1 MIEIRLNYRDTMVNE
16 YVSHVG
22 GHITLFFTVEK
33 EGRLLRNQGSRGVG
47 INIEHGVK
55 VTLSIKDT
63 QGEIQDSTIKVT
75 DFQNQEKT
83 DSAKF
88 YSELID
94 DLVYAKLLDS
104 HPSFDISIS
113 LELPTSQGFGMSA
126 AGLIAVALAFRDFSQ
141 RGTIDQ
147 YYRICHRIERQNG
160 SGLGDVLGI
169 SAGGVEIRLQPGA
182 PGASG
187 RSLGFKCKQPII
199 LIWQPEESRHTSKY
213 IDDINWQT
221 KISKAGHRAL
231 NNIKSGPWDHSRW
244 DDILSQSSKFC
255 QESELAFEDER
266 SKLLSSVMGIVRSV
280 DMQSHVRIRLCML
293 GTSCVVLPR
302 KLERMLTAAELEL
315 LDTEF
320 AKQGLESLITGIDHE
335 S

>member
-1 MIEIRLNYRDTMVNE
+1 MIEIRPNYRDTMEKE

-47 INIEHGVK
+47 INIQHGVK
-55 VTLSIKDT
+55 VTLSIKDEE
-63 QGEIQDSTIKVT
+63 GDIQDSTINVT

-83 DSAKF
+83 DSGKF
-88 YSELID
+88 YSELIE
-94 DLVYAKLLDS
+94 DLVHARLVNSY
-104 HPSFDISIS
+104 PSFDITIS

-126 AGLIAVALAFRDFSQ
+126 AGLIAVALAFRNYSK
-141 RGTIDQ
+141 RGAIDQ

-169 SAGGVEIRLQPGA
+169 FAGGVEIRLQPGA

-199 LIWQPEESRHTSKY
+199 LVWQPEESRHTSKY

-221 KISKAGHRAL
+221 KISKAGHKAL

-244 DDILSQSSKFC
+244 DDILDQSSKFC
-255 QESELAFEDER
+255 QESELAHEDER
-266 SKLLSSVMGIVRSV
+266 SKLITMVMGIVRSV
-280 DMQSHVRIRLCML
+280 DMQSYVRIRLCML

-302 KLERMLTAAELEL
+302 KLERVLTVAELEL
-315 LDTEF
+315 LRSEF
-320 AKQGLESLITGIDHE
+320 AKQGLESLITGIDH
-335 S
+335 

>member
-1 MIEIRLNYRDTMVNE
+1 MIEIRPNYRDTMEKE

-47 INIEHGVK
+47 INIQHGVK
-55 VTLSIKDT
+55 VTLSIKDEE
-63 QGEIQDSTIKVT
+63 GDIQDSTINVT

-83 DSAKF
+83 DSGKF
-88 YSELID
+88 YSELIE
-94 DLVYAKLLDS
+94 DLVHARLVNSY
-104 HPSFDISIS
+104 PSFDITIS

-126 AGLIAVALAFRDFSQ
+126 AGLIAVALAFRNYSK
-141 RGTIDQ
+141 RGAIDQ

-169 SAGGVEIRLQPGA
+169 FAGGVEIRLQPGA

-199 LIWQPEESRHTSKY
+199 LVWQPEESRHTSKY

-244 DDILSQSSKFC
+244 DDILDQSSKFC
-255 QESELAFEDER
+255 QESELAHEDER
-266 SKLLSSVMGIVRSV
+266 SKLITMVMGIVRSV
-280 DMQSHVRIRLCML
+280 DMQSYVRIRLCML

-302 KLERMLTAAELEL
+302 KLERVLTVAELEL
-315 LDTEF
+315 LHSEF
-320 AKQGLESLITGIDHE
+320 AKQGLESLITGIDH
-335 S
+335 

>member
-1 MIEIRLNYRDTMVNE
+1 MIEIRPNYRDTMEKE

-47 INIEHGVK
+47 INIQHGVK
-55 VTLSIKDT
+55 VTLSIKDEE
-63 QGEIQDSTIKVT
+63 GDIQDSTINVT

-83 DSAKF
+83 DSGKF
-88 YSELID
+88 YSELIE
-94 DLVYAKLLDS
+94 DLVHARLVNSY
-104 HPSFDISIS
+104 PSFDITIS

-126 AGLIAVALAFRDFSQ
+126 AGLIAVALAFRNYSK
-141 RGTIDQ
+141 RGAIDQ

-169 SAGGVEIRLQPGA
+169 FAGGVEIRLQPGA

-199 LIWQPEESRHTSKY
+199 LVWQPEESRHTSKY

-221 KISKAGHRAL
+221 KISKAGHKAL

-244 DDILSQSSKFC
+244 DDILDQSSKFC
-255 QESELAFEDER
+255 QESELAHEDER
-266 SKLLSSVMGIVRSV
+266 SKLITMVMGIVRSV
-280 DMQSHVRIRLCML
+280 DMQSYVRIRLCML

-302 KLERMLTAAELEL
+302 KLERVLTVAELEL
-315 LDTEF
+315 LHSEF
-320 AKQGLESLITGIDHE
+320 AKQGLESLITGIDH
-335 S
+335 

>member
-1 MIEIRLNYRDTMVNE
+1 MIEIRPNYRDTMEKE

-47 INIEHGVK
+47 INIQHGVK
-55 VTLSIKDT
+55 VTLSIKDEE
-63 QGEIQDSTIKVT
+63 GDIKDSTINVT

-83 DSAKF
+83 DSGKF
-88 YSELID
+88 YSELIE
-94 DLVYAKLLDS
+94 DLVHARLINSY
-104 HPSFDISIS
+104 PSFDITIS

-126 AGLIAVALAFRDFSQ
+126 AGLIAVALAFRNYSK
-141 RGTIDQ
+141 RGAIDQ

-169 SAGGVEIRLQPGA
+169 FAGGVEIRLQPGA

-199 LIWQPEESRHTSKY
+199 LVWQPEESRHTSKY

-244 DDILSQSSKFC
+244 DDILDQSSKFC
-255 QESELAFEDER
+255 QESELAHEDER
-266 SKLLSSVMGIVRSV
+266 SKLITMVMGIVRSV
-280 DMQSHVRIRLCML
+280 DMQSYVRIRLCML

-302 KLERMLTAAELEL
+302 KLERVLTVAELEL
-315 LDTEF
+315 LHSEF
-320 AKQGLESLITGIDHE
+320 AKQGLESLITGIDH
-335 S
+335 

>member
-1 MIEIRLNYRDTMVNE
+1 MEKE

-47 INIEHGVK
+47 INIQHGVK
-55 VTLSIKDT
+55 VTLSIKDEE
-63 QGEIQDSTIKVT
+63 GDIQDSTINVT

-83 DSAKF
+83 DSGKF
-88 YSELID
+88 YSELIE
-94 DLVYAKLLDS
+94 DLVHARLVNSY
-104 HPSFDISIS
+104 PSFDITIS

-126 AGLIAVALAFRDFSQ
+126 AGLIAVALAFRNYSK
-141 RGTIDQ
+141 RGAIDQ

-160 SGLGDVLGI
+160 SGLGDVLGNF
-169 SAGGVEIRLQPGA
+169 AGGVEIRLQPGA

-199 LIWQPEESRHTSKY
+199 LVWQPEESRHTSKY

-221 KISKAGHRAL
+221 KISKAGHKAL

-244 DDILSQSSKFC
+244 DDILDQSSKFC
-255 QESELAFEDER
+255 QESELAHEDER
-266 SKLLSSVMGIVRSV
+266 SKLITMVMGIVRSV
-280 DMQSHVRIRLCML
+280 DMQSYVRIRLCML

-302 KLERMLTAAELEL
+302 KLERVLTVAELEL
-315 LDTEF
+315 LHSEF
-320 AKQGLESLITGIDHE
+320 AKQGLESLITGIDH
-335 S
+335 